1 MKSFA
6 AILAA
11 AALAAALL
19 AAPAAPA
26 LAQAG
31 TAPAEVGVDALI
43 NDPTSPVLGN
53 PKGDVT
59 VVEFFDYQCPFCKR
73 VHPDLKRLVE
83 EDENVRLVM
92 KEWAIF
98 GPESEYAA
106 RAALASQWQNKYEAA
121 QDALMRV
128 DGKLSRDKTRA
139 ALEAAGVD
147 LARLDRD
154 LEVQKGTIDAVL
166 ASVNAQAEAMGFN
179 GTPVFVVPPFVV
191 PGAVD
196 LAGLRQVV
204 KDARAEAAK
213 AKP

>member
-19 AAPAAPA
+19 AASAAPA
-26 LAQAG
+26 LAQA
-31 TAPAEVGVDALI
+31 ANPPAEVGVDALI
-43 NDPTSPVLGN
+43 NDPSSPVLGN

-59 VVEFFDYQCPFCKR
+59 IVEFFDYQCPFCKR
-73 VHPDLKRLVE
+73 AHPDLKRFVE
-83 EDENVRLVM
+83 EDGNVRLVM

-106 RAALASQWQNKYEAA
+106 RAALASRWQNRYEAA

-139 ALEAAGVD
+139 ALTRAGVD

-154 LEVQKGTIDAVL
+154 LETQKGTLDAIL
-166 ASVNAQAEAMGFN
+166 AGVNAQAEALGFN
-179 GTPVFVVPPFVV
+179 GTPVFIVPPFIV
-191 PGAVD
+191 PGAID